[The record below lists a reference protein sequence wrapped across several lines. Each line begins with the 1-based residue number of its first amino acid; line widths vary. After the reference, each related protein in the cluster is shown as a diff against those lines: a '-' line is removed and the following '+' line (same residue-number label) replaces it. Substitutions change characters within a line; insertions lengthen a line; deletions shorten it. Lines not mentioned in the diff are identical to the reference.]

1 MLRREKYNFMTGA
14 IASFVMAFILYSI
27 IFTIC
32 GFAPFGRKTVLTWDL
47 DGQYIAYLSYFRR
60 TILEKDFSFYTQEI
74 VLGGGTI
81 GLWAY
86 YLLSPFNLILLYFDT
101 VDLPIGISVILLLKH
116 AVSALTMYLYCFFR
130 YQRKSDII
138 KKC

>member
-86 YLLSPFNLILLYFDT
+86 YLLSPFNLISLFL
-101 VDLPIGISVILLLKH
+101 
-116 AVSALTMYLYCFFR
+116 
-130 YQRKSDII
+130 
-138 KKC
+138 